1 MIIEN
6 IKIISSDSEYTYS
19 FSKDC
24 NLIYSKEN
32 SKGKTTL
39 IRFILYALGYQI
51 PATEGIGD
59 FSKFTFII
67 TINSKGNTIK
77 LTRKDTEIT
86 FESNGNKTSYTLPIE
101 EKKLFAVIFG
111 IEEILVLNNLLAI
124 FYIDQ
129 EKGWTMLNRGKIIG
143 NIRFNIEEFIAGLS
157 GKDICAYIE
166 EKQTIN
172 EELKKY
178 RYFKNVADINE
189 EYTEYNSRNKY
200 DELNFNELIQK
211 QKEYSIKK
219 RNLSKKIASLTKSIS
234 ENKNF
239 AELICDFGV
248 MILHKGEEIEITK
261 DNLIHYNNNQ
271 ELLELKRKNLRIELE
286 EINVEL
292 KKIEKEITEKNTL
305 FSLDTIL
312 DDLENQI
319 ADMKIDL
326 KSVDKIITQLN
337 NKRTKINKKIKDELS
352 FNNQQLLEFYETIN
366 KYAIELGIKQY
377 IKNDTPSFVL
387 TNKLKGFS
395 GRVLAQMAYIFKLA
409 YIKSIDD
416 KYGIKLPIIID
427 SPRTNE
433 LSETSTEDMLN
444 ILKRDFSDHQ
454 IILASIYTTDSLK
467 YKIIDLNNG
476 LMNE

>member
-67 TINSKGNTIK
+67 TINHKGNTIK

-444 ILKRDFSDHQ
+444 ILKRDFSNHQ

>member
-67 TINSKGNTIK
+67 TINHKGNTIK